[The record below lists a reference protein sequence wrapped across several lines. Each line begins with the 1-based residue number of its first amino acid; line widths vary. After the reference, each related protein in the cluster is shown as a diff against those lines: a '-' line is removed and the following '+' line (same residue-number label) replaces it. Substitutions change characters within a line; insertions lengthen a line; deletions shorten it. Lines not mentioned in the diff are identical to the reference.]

1 MGMIPIRERS
11 ARRSIARS
19 STAVTRTS
27 TIDWSK
33 TTVASA
39 QRYYPM
45 RGFGNVES
53 AARFCRA
60 FDELRQF
67 FRFRTTMSQ
76 SVSLEHQRELFL
88 QRFDALQTLMMA

>member
-1 MGMIPIRERS
+1 
-11 ARRSIARS
+11 
-19 STAVTRTS
+19 
-27 TIDWSK
+27 
-33 TTVASA
+33 
-39 QRYYPM
+39 M